1 MALKAIIGKAA
12 ALLSCL
18 VLGGCAGPD
27 AITHLTPDL
36 SKYGT
41 IEIIHARFPCF
52 SPDFHLYGYRF
63 RVATKKPHGA
73 TGEHH
78 QTDEAK
84 QKAKHG
90 PDQQEDESEKM
101 AIPSTIKITRH

>member
-1 MALKAIIGKAA
+1 MALKAVIGKASA

-27 AITHLTPDL
+27 AITHLAPDL

-41 IEIIHARFPCF
+41 VEIIHARFPCF

-63 RVATKKPHGA
+63 RVATKKPAWSYG
-73 TGEHH
+73 
-78 QTDEAK
+78 DICW
-84 QKAKHG
+84 
-90 PDQQEDESEKM
+90 DF
-101 AIPSTIKITRH
+101 STRQWTWVMLPGYELSHLRPAAR

>member
-1 MALKAIIGKAA
+1 MALRAMIGKPAA

-27 AITHLTPDL
+27 VITHLAPDL

-52 SPDFHLYGYRF
+52 SPDLHLYGYRF
-63 RVATKKPHGA
+63 RVATKKPQWSYG
-73 TGEHH
+73 
-78 QTDEAK
+78 D
-84 QKAKHG
+84 
-90 PDQQEDESEKM
+90 
-101 AIPSTIKITRH
+101 IRWNFLTRQWTWVMLPGYELSRLSPAAR